1 MMINPHTL
9 RPDDTNADSADD
21 LKHASLSAAE
31 KVAVLIEALPW
42 LEEFSGQRLVIKYGG
57 NAMINEQLQ
66 RCFAEDMA
74 FLHRVGIHPIIVH
87 GGGPQISSMLTSL
100 GITPEFKA
108 GLRVT
113 DKNTMDVVRMV
124 LTGKVSRQL
133 IGLIN
138 QHGPWA
144 VGLSGED
151 GGLLSAHKRLPVIE
165 GTPTDI
171 GMVGDISGVNPSTVN
186 EIIEAGKIPVISS
199 IAPDEHD
206 PTQVLN
212 INADYAAAALAIA
225 LKVRKLIILT
235 DVEGVYADW
244 PDQQTLISKMGMADL
259 QRLLPQ
265 MHSGM
270 QPKMEACLQALQGG
284 VPQVHIIDGRRPHTL
299 LNEIFTH
306 SGIGTM
312 VVKEPGVLY
321 RQPDHNFAL
330 RNDG

>member
-1 MMINPHTL
+1 MMMKPHTL
-9 RPDDTNADSADD
+9 NDTSPTPDAQAHFTHPPLNAD
-21 LKHASLSAAE
+21 E

-57 NAMINEQLQ
+57 NAMISEHLQ
-66 RCFAEDMA
+66 HCFAQDMA
-74 FLHRVGIHPIIVH
+74 FLRQVGMHPIIVH
-87 GGGPQISSMLTSL
+87 GGGPQISSMLSSL
-100 GITPEFKA
+100 GMAPEFKA

-113 DKNTMDVVRMV
+113 DKDTMDVVRMV

-151 GGLLSAHKRLPVIE
+151 GGLLSAHKRLSMIE

-171 GMVGDISGVNPSTVN
+171 GMVGDITHVNPSTVT
-186 EIIEAGKIPVISS
+186 EIINAGKIPVISP
-199 IAPDEHD
+199 IAPDEHN

-212 INADYAAAALAIA
+212 INADYAAAALAVA
-225 LKVRKLIILT
+225 LNVRKLIILT

-244 PDQQTLISKMGMADL
+244 PDQSSLISKMGVDDL
-259 QRLLPQ
+259 RRLLPQ
-265 MHSGM
+265 MQTGM
-270 QPKMEACLQALQGG
+270 QPKMEACLQALEGG
-284 VPQVHIIDGRRPHTL
+284 VPQVHIIDGRRPHTI
-299 LNEIFTH
+299 LNEVFTR

-312 VVKEPGVLY
+312 VVAESGLEY
-321 RQPDHNFAL
+321 RTTQSDSFS
-330 RNDG
+330 RSY